1 MEGKWS
7 VPPGVQSKA
16 KAMQCNAVHVPL
28 PCYQYFI
35 INFTIFYWIIIGLS
49 FLSNRTSLFQALN
62 DDYCNPLVPSYC
74 PDLPRR
80 HRSRTWVTKLPQ
92 LGPPWPYF
100 YSHYICMMWRNSVDP
115 GGNVSWW
122 RWWRWR
128 RRWCWCCIFT
138 MGLVRSNE
146 NYYHCSL
153 YLVLSIN
160 SDRRHSNS
168 QI

>member
-1 MEGKWS
+1 MVAYYPSLSRKTLPVMEDITILTPHSHTALHLSHHGGKVKCPTWS
-7 VPPGVQSKA
+7 AEQSKGN
-16 KAMQCNAVHVPL
+16 AMQCSAVHVPL

-100 YSHYICMMWRNSVDP
+100 YSHYICMM
-115 GGNVSWW
+115 
-122 RWWRWR
+122 
-128 RRWCWCCIFT
+128 
-138 MGLVRSNE
+138 
-146 NYYHCSL
+146 
-153 YLVLSIN
+153 
-160 SDRRHSNS
+160 
-168 QI
+168 